1 MEAKCL
7 EGRVAI
13 ITGAGSG
20 MGEAIAKLYAE
31 KSIRVVVADI
41 DENSVKRVVS
51 DIEKIMPCV
60 LGIKTD
66 ITKPDDL
73 QNLIDKTLEKFG
85 TIDILIN
92 NAGILDNFM
101 TVGDLDINL
110 WQKVMDVNVKA
121 PTMLS
126 QLVINFWLKEKKPGV
141 IINTTS
147 VGGMFGARGGV
158 SYVSSK
164 HAIIGLTKNIA
175 SVYREDNIRAVA
187 VAPGGINTNIGNT
200 LKKPNQKGME
210 ALTRYVAEGPTGE
223 PADVANVIV
232 FLASDEAKFING
244 TVVTVDGGWTGA

>member
-1 MEAKCL
+1 MNISCL

-31 KSIRVVVADI
+31 KQIRVVVADI
-41 DENSVKRVVS
+41 NENAVQRVVT
-51 DIEKIMPCV
+51 DIKKTMPCV
-60 LGIKTD
+60 IGVTAD
-66 ITKPDDL
+66 ITKAVDL
-73 QNLIDKTLEKFG
+73 QRLVDETLNTFG

-101 TVGDLDINL
+101 TVGDLDVNL

-121 PTMLS
+121 PTILS
-126 QLVINFWLKEKKPGV
+126 HLVINYWLKEKKPGV

-158 SYVSSK
+158 SYVTSK

-175 SVYREDNIRAVA
+175 SVYREDNIRSVA
-187 VAPGGINTNIGNT
+187 VAPGGINTNIGNS
-200 LKKPNQKGME
+200 LNQPNIKGMD

-223 PADVANVIV
+223 PQDVANVIV
-232 FLASDEAKFING
+232 FLASDEAKFVNG